1 MMDPRVKPE
10 DDVEDMES
18 FLNTPPARKKLVVS
32 GDISLTPP
40 PPVHRPFSA
49 VFYHPLKFDQHQHGA
64 SIMNNRQP
72 LLSRRSFAGLVA
84 LAPLFAAGGA
94 AAAPASLRGSV
105 SYRERIA
112 LPPGVTVTVRL
123 IDVSL
128 ADAPSQTIA
137 ETTIRPRGQ
146 VPVPF
151 VLRYDDRDIR
161 ARRSYALSAEI
172 RDRDRLLFTTTRRYS
187 VLTGGRDD
195 TDLVLERVGAG
206 PGRPEPEAGID
217 GRWLVQDIRGERV
230 RGRREATL
238 EISREGRVSGNAGCN
253 GIGGEVKISRNRVN
267 FGRMISTQMA
277 CAPDI
282 MRQERQ
288 FIEALEGAR
297 SFRLEPRRGTLELV
311 DGRGRAVMRLRR
323 A

>member
-1 MMDPRVKPE
+1 MTD
-10 DDVEDMES
+10 
-18 FLNTPPARKKLVVS
+18 
-32 GDISLTPP
+32 
-40 PPVHRPFSA
+40 HR
-49 VFYHPLKFDQHQHGA
+49 
-64 SIMNNRQP
+64 P

-84 LAPLFAAGGA
+84 LAPLFAASGA

-112 LPPGVTVTVRL
+112 LPPGATVTVRL

-161 ARRSYALSAEI
+161 GRRSYALSAEI

-217 GRWLVQDIRGERV
+217 GRWLVQEIRGERI
-230 RGRREATL
+230 RGRRQATL
-238 EISREGRVSGNAGCN
+238 EITREGRVSGNAGCN
-253 GIGGEVKISRNRVN
+253 GIGGEVKISRNRVD

-297 SFRLEPRRGTLELV
+297 SFRLEPRRGTLELI
-311 DGRGRAVMRLRR
+311 DGRGRPAMRLRR